1 MGKSGPSSR
10 PGAHVKGWALPLLG
24 TWMSWTRQWAH
35 WAYWALFHNLPSS
48 RTISSVDIAT
58 KENLDNLV
66 KVGEELLD
74 KPVSRVNL
82 DTGILEPTNQ
92 GTNREALSRY
102 VTILVVFES
111 SET

>member
-1 MGKSGPSSR
+1 M
-10 PGAHVKGWALPLLG
+10 
-24 TWMSWTRQWAH
+24 
-35 WAYWALFHNLPSS
+35 
-48 RTISSVDIAT
+48 
-58 KENLDNLV
+58 

>member
-1 MGKSGPSSR
+1 MRNLILSI
-10 PGAHVKGWALPLLG
+10 
-24 TWMSWTRQWAH
+24 
-35 WAYWALFHNLPSS
+35 YIYIYIYLFICLFIYILTYHIKQVQDETLN

>member
-1 MGKSGPSSR
+1 MRNLILSI
-10 PGAHVKGWALPLLG
+10 
-24 TWMSWTRQWAH
+24 
-35 WAYWALFHNLPSS
+35 YIYLFICLFIYILTYHIKQVQDDTLN

-111 SET
+111 SEA

>member
-1 MGKSGPSSR
+1 MQDDT
-10 PGAHVKGWALPLLG
+10 L
-24 TWMSWTRQWAH
+24 
-35 WAYWALFHNLPSS
+35 N

-74 KPVSRVNL
+74 KPVSRPNL